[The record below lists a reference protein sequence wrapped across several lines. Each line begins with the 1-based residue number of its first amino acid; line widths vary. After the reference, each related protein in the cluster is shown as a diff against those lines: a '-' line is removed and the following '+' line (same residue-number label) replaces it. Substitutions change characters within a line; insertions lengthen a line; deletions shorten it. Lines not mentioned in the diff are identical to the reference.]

1 MCSVLAVAEL
11 LTVEDAL
18 ARVLAAVRP
27 LESEAVRLSAASG
40 RVLSEDAR
48 AAVDLPRFA
57 SSAMDGFAVR
67 AADTPGTLPV
77 VGQVAA
83 GRPAERAL
91 AAGEAMTIS
100 TGGVVPEGADA
111 VVPIELVT
119 QEGDTVAIAQAAPHG
134 ANVRPRGGDVVAGDV
149 VVPAGTP
156 LTPSRLAALASTGIT
171 ALLCSRRPKVSIV
184 STGTEL
190 RQPGEPLREGEI
202 YESNGLMLAAL
213 LAGSGADVRPLGHV
227 EDDPAAHEAA
237 LARGLECDVLV
248 TSGGVSVGPH
258 DLVRETL
265 TRLGVE
271 ETFWGVA
278 MRPGKPLSFGTREG
292 VLVFGL
298 PGNPVSSLV
307 GALLFLLPAIRALQG
322 RRHPEPGFGV
332 GTLAAPAA
340 RRASRDDFQR
350 AAVERVGDDVVLTP
364 LAGQESHMI
373 ARAAAADALVHVPR
387 GDGELSAGSRVRY
400 LPLDGSAGA

>member
-1 MCSVLAVAEL
+1 
-11 LTVEDAL
+11 
-18 ARVLAAVRP
+18 
-27 LESEAVRLSAASG
+27 
-40 RVLSEDAR
+40 
-48 AAVDLPRFA
+48 
-57 SSAMDGFAVR
+57 MDGFAVR
-67 AADTPGTLPV
+67 AVDTPGALPV

-83 GRPAERAL
+83 GRPARRAL

-119 QEGDTVAIAQAAPHG
+119 DEGDTVVIPEAAPHG

-156 LTPSRLAALASTGIT
+156 LTPPRLAALASTGVT
-171 ALLCSRRPKVSIV
+171 TLLCSCRPKVSIV

-190 RQPGEPLREGEI
+190 RQPGEALREGEI

-213 LAGSGADVRPLGHV
+213 LARSGADVRPPEHV

-237 LARGLECDVLV
+237 LGSGLECDVLV

-258 DLVRETL
+258 DLVRDTL
-265 TRLGVE
+265 GRLGVE
-271 ETFWGVA
+271 EAFWGVA

-292 VLVFGL
+292 TLVFGL

-307 GALLFLLPAIRALQG
+307 GALLFLLPAVRALQG
-322 RRHPEPGFGV
+322 QRHPEPGFGV

-350 AAVERVGDDVVLTP
+350 AAVERAGDDVVLTP

-387 GDGELSAGSRVRY
+387 GDGELAAGSRVRY
-400 LPLDGSAGA
+400 LPLDGSVGA

>member
-1 MCSVLAVAEL
+1 VLAVAEL
-11 LTVEDAL
+11 LTVVDAL

-27 LESEAVRLSAASG
+27 LVSEPVALFAASG
-40 RVLSEDAR
+40 RVLAEDAR
-48 AAVDLPRFA
+48 AVVDLPRFA

-67 AADTPGTLPV
+67 AVDTPGALPV

-83 GRPAERAL
+83 GRPARRAL

-119 QEGDTVAIAQAAPHG
+119 DEGDTVVIPEAAPHG

-156 LTPSRLAALASTGIT
+156 LTPPRLAALASTGVT
-171 ALLCSRRPKVSIV
+171 TLLCSCRPKVSIV

-190 RQPGEPLREGEI
+190 RQPGEALREGEI

-213 LAGSGADVRPLGHV
+213 LARSGADVRPPEHV

-237 LARGLECDVLV
+237 LGSGLECDVLV

-258 DLVRETL
+258 DLVRDTL
-265 TRLGVE
+265 GRLGVE
-271 ETFWGVA
+271 EAFWGVA

-292 VLVFGL
+292 TLVFGL

-307 GALLFLLPAIRALQG
+307 GALLFLLPAVRALQG
-322 RRHPEPGFGV
+322 QRHPEPGFGV

-350 AAVERVGDDVVLTP
+350 AAVERAGDDVVLTP

-387 GDGELSAGSRVRY
+387 GDGELAAGSRVRY
-400 LPLDGSAGA
+400 LPLDGSVGA